1 MLYRGSKTSRI
12 WRVEPV
18 KVEACVTGTASF
30 LKLVKGTKHK
40 REKGDLRFKKTNK
53 KRVCFMSCGCVLNQ
67 NVTSLKG

>member
-40 REKGDLRFKKTNK
+40 REKRDLHLNKTKTKKEY
-53 KRVCFMSCGCVLNQ
+53 VSCHVDA
-67 NVTSLKG
+67 S